1 MDTTAHTLAF
11 VVYCLARY
19 PSVQK
24 RCQEEVDAHM
34 SSTAARDTLPPYVE
48 AVLKESMRKYPTA
61 ATGSMREVKQKEGYQ
76 LTEDIFLPHG
86 WWVVV
91 NILCLQNYSGNW
103 GPDVDEFKPER
114 WLEQVNV
121 NIVSIYCNICLKEN
135 ANEDSVRDCAADPLD
150 EHLKTRPRS
159 QSAATRLSSPA
170 VYAGCG
176 LNSKEICFAPFS
188 YGIRNCVGM
197 NLALVEMRV
206 ALNQLI
212 SRYSFELGDMGM
224 LNEDNLL
231 ETSFTMRPQNGL
243 PIRVKRR
250 G

>member
-135 ANEDSVRDCAADPLD
+135 ANEDRVRD
-150 EHLKTRPRS
+150 
-159 QSAATRLSSPA
+159 
-170 VYAGCG
+170 
-176 LNSKEICFAPFS
+176 
-188 YGIRNCVGM
+188 
-197 NLALVEMRV
+197 
-206 ALNQLI
+206 
-212 SRYSFELGDMGM
+212 
-224 LNEDNLL
+224 
-231 ETSFTMRPQNGL
+231 
-243 PIRVKRR
+243 
-250 G
+250 